1 MIKKI
6 LKKLDKSLLLIM
18 KLTLYLILMALFF
31 WIMSFENRPLLVLSR
46 TMGSTILTFTIV
58 GALFLRIYGTYDI
71 GRRKSKPIIYSLVLA
86 VIFTDI
92 VTYLELMIMNTIT
105 PDIGAFRLT
114 SIEWLLLTIVVQIA
128 VIILYTY
135 AGNALYFYAHDPE
148 PCCIIASTED
158 GVRRV
163 MRGINKYKKQYRV
176 EHVVHYKKKNLYQ
189 FIDETQAVFLC
200 EIPAVERENIINYCY
215 ENKKNIY
222 YTPEITDVV
231 ESNAENYLLDDISV
245 FNYNVK
251 SLSLEQRFLK
261 RTLDLVLVILM
272 GIVSSPIWIVSA
284 IAIKSYDHGSI
295 LFKQKRATLN
305 GRVFGVYKFRTM
317 KENVENRSVT
327 KDDDRITPPGKI
339 LRKIRMDELPQL
351 LNILKGDMSFVGP
364 RPEMMEN
371 VTAYTENLPEF
382 KYRLRVKA
390 GLTGYAQIAGKYNTT
405 PKDKLMMDLL
415 YIEHY
420 SIWKDIQLLFQTAI
434 VFLKADSTE
443 AFDTENK
450 ITFDEFEEEE

>member
-148 PCCIIASTED
+148 PCCIIASD
-158 GVRRV
+158 R
-163 MRGINKYKKQYRV
+163 KS
-176 EHVVHYKKKNLYQ
+176 VV
-189 FIDETQAVFLC
+189 
-200 EIPAVERENIINYCY
+200 
-215 ENKKNIY
+215 
-222 YTPEITDVV
+222 
-231 ESNAENYLLDDISV
+231 
-245 FNYNVK
+245 
-251 SLSLEQRFLK
+251 
-261 RTLDLVLVILM
+261 
-272 GIVSSPIWIVSA
+272 
-284 IAIKSYDHGSI
+284 
-295 LFKQKRATLN
+295 
-305 GRVFGVYKFRTM
+305 
-317 KENVENRSVT
+317 
-327 KDDDRITPPGKI
+327 
-339 LRKIRMDELPQL
+339 
-351 LNILKGDMSFVGP
+351 
-364 RPEMMEN
+364 
-371 VTAYTENLPEF
+371 
-382 KYRLRVKA
+382 
-390 GLTGYAQIAGKYNTT
+390 
-405 PKDKLMMDLL
+405 
-415 YIEHY
+415 
-420 SIWKDIQLLFQTAI
+420 
-434 VFLKADSTE
+434 
-443 AFDTENK
+443 
-450 ITFDEFEEEE
+450 